1 MGLRNMVRRNHLSD
15 EVMGVYKKIF
25 EEFGM
30 GESGL
35 ANGSRDDRCVGRKP
49 HHPWELIQGYL
60 L

>member
-30 GESGL
+30 GESGPMAPEMIDVL
-35 ANGSRDDRCVGRKP
+35 GANLTALGD
-49 HHPWELIQGYL
+49 
-60 L
+60 